1 MEKSRNKFGAKAQSG
16 ALSGPRAVWQSCSA
30 WGLAR
35 SALGLAAIAGLAAPA
50 FAEPNGPAF
59 TVRRGEYVCE
69 MPGTALTVAGLRRP
83 EEDFTIRQGS
93 IYSTSEGRGSYLATG
108 DEIHMTTGPKRG
120 ERFRRVSENFLR
132 KLTSEGKETD
142 LRCIRRVANNRY

>member
-1 MEKSRNKFGAKAQSG
+1 M
-16 ALSGPRAVWQSCSA
+16 
-30 WGLAR
+30 GLA
-35 SALGLAAIAGLAAPA
+35 GIAVFSAPA
-50 FAEPNGPAF
+50 LAGPEGPAF
-59 TVRRGEYVCE
+59 TVRRGEYACE
-69 MPGTALTVAGLRRP
+69 MPGTALTSAGLRRP

-93 IYSTSEGRGSYLATG
+93 MYSTSEGRGSYLATG

-120 ERFRRVSENFLR
+120 DRFRRVSENFLR

>member
-16 ALSGPRAVWQSCSA
+16 ALSGRKTIWQSCC
-30 WGLAR
+30 
-35 SALGLAAIAGLAAPA
+35 ALGLAGIAVFSVPA
-50 FAEPNGPAF
+50 QAGPEGPAF
-59 TVRRGEYVCE
+59 TVRRGEYACE
-69 MPGTALTVAGLRRP
+69 MPGTALTSAGLRRA

-108 DEIHMTTGPKRG
+108 DEIRMTTGPKQG
-120 ERFRRVSENFLR
+120 QKFRRVSDNFLR

-142 LRCIRRVANNRY
+142 MRCIRRVANNRY